1 MCVQYHNKKVEIQPN
16 LSLEAGLTVAAVA
29 RRIGV
34 APDTLRTWD
43 RRYGMGPSQHV
54 PGKHR
59 RYNSQDL
66 ARLEIMR
73 KLVLDG
79 VMPAEA
85 ARVAQVSDLAS
96 PNKSR
101 SGLRLISEQESAEEI
116 VDLYSPKNACRGLTR
131 AAGML
136 DADACQTLVSWLLET
151 KGVLWTWDNVFV
163 PVLVALGEKW
173 ATTGEGIEIEHM
185 LSEVIVGE
193 LKAISAKVDQPV
205 NARPVLLAAAPH
217 ELHTLPLYAVGAALA
232 EHQISS
238 RILGAR
244 TPADALAG
252 ACRKLG
258 PSAVMIWS
266 QSVGTAD
273 LQTWRAIEPQRPAP
287 LKLAVGPGWGAD
299 LPGDVVN
306 TPNLAQTLIVL
317 AKACGH

>member
-1 MCVQYHNKKVEIQPN
+1 METPPN
-16 LSLEAGLTVAAVA
+16 ASPEAGLTVAAVA

-59 RYNSQDL
+59 RYNSDDV

-73 KLVLDG
+73 RLVMDG

-85 ARVAQVSDLAS
+85 ARVAKSSDLADAPKPRTS
-96 PNKSR
+96 
-101 SGLRLISEQESAEEI
+101 LHLVTDAETNPDV
-116 VDLYSPKNACRGLTR
+116 VDFDSPKNACRGLTR

-136 DADACQTLVSWLLET
+136 DTVACQALIARLLET
-151 KGVLWTWDNVFV
+151 KGVLWTWDKVLV
-163 PVLVALGEKW
+163 PVLVAFGEKW
-173 ATTGEGIEIEHM
+173 ANTGEGIEIEHM
-185 LSEVIVGE
+185 LSEVVVGE
-193 LKAISAKVDQPV
+193 LKAVMLSVDQPV
-205 NARPVLLAAAPH
+205 NVRPVVLAAAPH

-244 TPADALAG
+244 MPADALAS

-258 PSAVMIWS
+258 PSAVVIWS
-266 QSVGTAD
+266 QSFGTAD
-273 LQTWRAIEPQRPAP
+273 LETWRSIEPQRPAP
-287 LKLAVGPGWGAD
+287 LKLAVGPGWGKD

-306 TPNLAQTLIVL
+306 TPSLAETLIALAQ
-317 AKACGH
+317 ASGH

>member
-1 MCVQYHNKKVEIQPN
+1 METPPN
-16 LSLEAGLTVAAVA
+16 SSTEAGLTVAAVA

-59 RYNSQDL
+59 RYNSEDV

-73 KLVLDG
+73 RLVMDG

-85 ARVAQVSDLAS
+85 ARVAKNSDLANA
-96 PNKSR
+96 PKAR
-101 SGLRLISEQESAEEI
+101 TGLHLVTDEEANDE
-116 VDLYSPKNACRGLTR
+116 VVEFDSPKNACRGLTR

-136 DADACQTLVSWLLET
+136 DAVACQVLVARLLET
-151 KGVLWTWDNVFV
+151 KGVLWTWDKVLV
-163 PVLVALGEKW
+163 PVLVAFGERW

-193 LKAISAKVDQPV
+193 LQTLSLSIDQPV

-232 EHQISS
+232 EHQIAS
-238 RILGAR
+238 RILGGR
-244 TPADALAG
+244 MPADALAA

-258 PSAVMIWS
+258 PSAVVIWS
-266 QSVGTAD
+266 QSLGTAD
-273 LQTWRAIEPQRPAP
+273 LEIWRAIEPQRPTP
-287 LKLAVGPGWGAD
+287 LKLAVGPGWGSD

-306 TPNLAQTLIVL
+306 TPSLAETLIALAQ
-317 AKACGH
+317 ASGH

>member
-1 MCVQYHNKKVEIQPN
+1 METPPN
-16 LSLEAGLTVAAVA
+16 SSPEAGLTVAAVA

-43 RRYGMGPSQHV
+43 RRYGMGPSQHM

-59 RYNSQDL
+59 RYNSDDV

-73 KLVLDG
+73 RLVMDG

-85 ARVAQVSDLAS
+85 ARVAKSSDLTNPIKPRNGLHLVTDEEAS
-96 PNKSR
+96 E
-101 SGLRLISEQESAEEI
+101 GI
-116 VDLYSPKNACRGLTR
+116 VEFDSPKNACRGLTR

-136 DADACQTLVSWLLET
+136 DAVACQVLVARLLET
-151 KGVLWTWDNVFV
+151 KGVLWTWDKVLV
-163 PVLVALGEKW
+163 PVLVAFGEKW
-173 ATTGEGIEIEHM
+173 AATGEGIEIEHM
-185 LSEVIVGE
+185 LSEVIVSE
-193 LKAISAKVDQPV
+193 LQTLSLSIDQPV

-238 RILGAR
+238 RILGGR
-244 TPADALAG
+244 MPADALAA

-258 PSAVMIWS
+258 PSAVVIWS
-266 QSVGTAD
+266 QSLGTAD
-273 LQTWRAIEPQRPAP
+273 LEIWRAIEPQRPAP

-306 TPNLAQTLIVL
+306 TPSLAETLIALAQ
-317 AKACGH
+317 ASGH

>member
-1 MCVQYHNKKVEIQPN
+1 MENSPN
-16 LSLEAGLTVAAVA
+16 SSLEAGLTVAAVA

-59 RYNSQDL
+59 RYNSEDL

-73 KLVLDG
+73 RLVMDG

-85 ARVAQVSDLAS
+85 ARVAKSSDLAT
-96 PNKSR
+96 PVKPR
-101 SGLRLISEQESAEEI
+101 TGLHLVAPAEANDEV
-116 VDLYSPKNACRGLTR
+116 VDFDSPKNACRGLTR

-136 DADACQTLVSWLLET
+136 DAIGCQTLISRLLEN
-151 KGVLWTWDNVFV
+151 KGVLWSWDQVLV
-163 PVLVALGEKW
+163 PVLVAFGEKW
-173 ATTGEGIEIEHM
+173 ANTGEGIEIEHM
-185 LSEVIVGE
+185 LSEVIVSE
-193 LKAISAKVDQPV
+193 LKAVSLSVDQPV
-205 NARPVLLAAAPH
+205 NARPVVLAAAPH

-244 TPADALAG
+244 MPADALAA

-258 PSAVMIWS
+258 PSAVVIWS
-266 QSVGTAD
+266 QSQGTAD
-273 LQTWRAIEPQRPAP
+273 LDIWRAIDPQRPTP
-287 LKLAVGPGWGAD
+287 LKLAVGPGWGSD
-299 LPGDVVN
+299 LPGDVIN
-306 TPNLAQTLIVL
+306 TPSLAETLIALAQ
-317 AKACGH
+317 ASGH

>member
-1 MCVQYHNKKVEIQPN
+1 MQIPPN
-16 LSLEAGLTVAAVA
+16 TGAEAGLTVAAVA

-43 RRYGMGPSQHV
+43 RRYGMGPSQHM

-59 RYNSQDL
+59 RYNSDDM

-73 KLVLDG
+73 RLVMDG

-85 ARVAQVSDLAS
+85 ARVAKSSDLANFTK
-96 PNKSR
+96 PR
-101 SGLRLISEQESAEEI
+101 PALHLVSAEEANEG
-116 VDLYSPKNACRGLTR
+116 VVEFDSPKNACRGLTR

-136 DADACQTLVSWLLET
+136 DAVACQTLIARLLET
-151 KGVLWTWDNVFV
+151 KGVLWTWDNVLV

-173 ATTGEGIEIEHM
+173 ANTGEGIDVEHM
-185 LSEVIVGE
+185 LSEVIVSE
-193 LKAISAKVDQPV
+193 LKVVSSSIDQPV
-205 NARPVLLAAAPH
+205 NVRPVILASAPH

-244 TPADALAG
+244 MPADALAS

-258 PSAVMIWS
+258 PSAVVVWS
-266 QSVGTAD
+266 QSFGTAN
-273 LQTWRAIEPQRPAP
+273 LEIWRAIEPQRPAP
-287 LKLAVGPGWGAD
+287 LKIAVGPGWGVD
-299 LPGDVVN
+299 LPGDVLC
-306 TPNLAQTLIVL
+306 TPNLAETLIAL
-317 AKACGH
+317 AQAAGH